1 VDFEEE
7 MIQIPD
13 VLEYESAH
21 DSIEGSVLEWKTILE
36 IVKNKLHR
44 VGPGLQAR
52 LRQHSLGEIKSRN
65 DCTRPAPHSGSGQGG
80 AARCPAGSS

>member
-7 MIQIPD
+7 MMQVPG

-44 VGPGLQAR
+44 VGPR
-52 LRQHSLGEIKSRN
+52 L
-65 DCTRPAPHSGSGQGG
+65 
-80 AARCPAGSS
+80 